1 MIRVTKIKN
10 GIEPGT
16 VIPERQQNGNVGR
29 WAEAVMEI
37 NGHNIEHGAG
47 CDMPEYGVEMKTR
60 KIESNSPHTVGTMRF
75 GDIISKPYDQSLI
88 FEKFQRQYR
97 VHYSDEGQVVL
108 TSEVYDLTEEFIQ
121 SKIREAYEEGRKQI
135 TQNEINGFHPPYVKG
150 SEWGY
155 FEVSES
161 YSSYRFR
168 IPNSAMKKIETAVR
182 NAKTFKKLF
191 E

>member
-108 TSEVYDLTEEFIQ
+108 SSEVYDLTEEFIQ
-121 SKIREAYEEGRKQI
+121 SKIREAYEEGRKKI
-135 TQNEINGFHPPYVKG
+135 AQNELDGFHPPYVKG
-150 SEWGY
+150 TEWGH
-155 FEVSES
+155 FEVAES

-168 IPNSAMKKIETAVR
+168 IPNAAMKKIETAVK
-182 NAKTFKKLF
+182 NAKTFKNLF